1 LINEVRLKNFKC
13 FSEARIALA
22 PLTLLTGLNGMGKSS
37 VIQSMLAIRQSY
49 QSGSLSAG
57 RLACAGDLIDLGTV
71 QDVWFE
77 GAEEQLIEIGLSQDA
92 SPTGTVTFPFVV
104 SEDRQVAQVAD
115 LDAND
120 AAVARVLEWP
130 VGSILLGGD
139 NHGRVP
145 SLGMFHYLT
154 AERHGPR
161 KALPMSRARAKPS
174 DLGAHGEYVLQV
186 LDTLKGSVILPAGDA
201 RLAEGPSPRLG
212 DQVEAWLGDVS
223 PGVGINLQPV
233 PQADMIVGGFSFGE
247 EGKLRSNTY
256 RATNVGF
263 GLSYVLPVLVA
274 LLSAPPGS
282 LVLIEN
288 PEAHMH
294 PRGQTRIG
302 ELCARAAAVG
312 VQVIVETHSDHLLDG
327 ARIAVRQGIL
337 SPEQATFHYFS
348 REEGAAKIE
357 TPSIDSE
364 GRLSAWPEG
373 FFDQHRRNT
382 ARLVRPKAP

>member
-1 LINEVRLKNFKC
+1 MIGQIHLKNFKC
-13 FSEARIALA
+13 FDDVRIDLA

-37 VIQSMLAIRQSY
+37 VIQSLLAIRQSY
-49 QSGSLSAG
+49 QSGSLASG
-57 RLACAGDLIDLGTV
+57 SLSCAGDLIDLGTI
-71 QDVWFE
+71 QDVLFE
-77 GAEEQLIEIGLSQDA
+77 GAKDDLIEIGFAA
-92 SPTGTVTFPFVV
+92 SGAASSDISFPFVV
-104 SEDRQVAQVAD
+104 SADGDVARVAD
-115 LDAND
+115 LTANEATISRMLAWDAT
-120 AAVARVLEWP
+120 RT
-130 VGSILLGGD
+130 LLGREDQG
-139 NHGRVP
+139 GVP
-145 SLGMFHYLT
+145 PNSVFHYIT

-161 KALPMSRARAKPS
+161 KALPMSRVRAKPTYIGS
-174 DLGAHGEYVLQV
+174 HGEYVLHV
-186 LDTLKGSVILPAGDA
+186 LDTLKDMVILPPDDA
-201 RLAEGPSPRLG
+201 RLVDGPSPRLG

-223 PGVGINLQPV
+223 PGVRINLQPV
-233 PQADMIVGGFSFGE
+233 PQADMIVGGFNFGE

-274 LLSAPPGS
+274 LLSAPAGS

-294 PRGQTRIG
+294 PKGQTRIG
-302 ELCARAAAVG
+302 ELCARAAASG

-337 SPEQATFHYFS
+337 APNQATFHYFS
-348 REEGAAKIE
+348 RATEAARID
-357 TPSIDSE
+357 TPTIDSE
-364 GRLSAWPEG
+364 GRLSAWPDG